1 MTQPTQPTSEYAALV
16 AIDWADQKHF
26 WALRAGGCTRIERGE
41 LPNTPEAV
49 EQWVKELVQRF
60 GAGCRIALAIE
71 QKCGAVVAMLSK
83 YQHVVIY
90 PVPPSM
96 LANYRRGFYPSGAKS
111 DPGDTDLLLEI
122 LDQHR
127 DRLRMLQP
135 DTVETRSLQ
144 FLSQKRRDLVNEK
157 TRAVQ

>member
-1 MTQPTQPTSEYAALV
+1 MSALCEMLGV
-16 AIDWADQKHF
+16 S
-26 WALRAGGCTRIERGE
+26 RAR
-41 LPNTPEAV
+41 
-49 EQWVKELVQRF
+49 
-60 GAGCRIALAIE
+60 
-71 QKCGAVVAMLSK
+71 
-83 YQHVVIY
+83 Y

-111 DPGDTDLLLEI
+111 DPGDADLLLEI

-157 TRAVQ
+157 TRAVQQLG